1 MLRNTANTKGDR
13 MITAS
18 LEKTLLAAGITMAGV
33 FAVAAPVIA
42 QDKYPS
48 RPIEFVVPW
57 GPGGGADQLARKI
70 APGLEKAL
78 GVSLPVINVAGAT
91 GQTGLTKMLTSANDG
106 YSVSVFIADTLAL
119 QIGTATKWK
128 LTDITPAAV
137 LIQQPSAF
145 FVAENSP
152 LKTWKD
158 VEAEAKKR
166 PLKVG
171 VTGFGSADDLHV
183 IYFNGKGLKLQSV
196 PFPKPAERYSSVL
209 GGHADLVYEQLGDVK
224 SFLDGKQMR
233 PVVIFADKRF
243 PAFKDI
249 PTGKELGHDI
259 IINQFRAIVMKAG
272 TDATRV
278 KAVSDALAKVA
289 ATDDYKT
296 WLKDQFAEAD
306 SFVPAADAVAFMK
319 GELDAMRKYAPKK

>member
-1 MLRNTANTKGDR
+1 

-18 LEKTLLAAGITMAGV
+18 VQRALLAACITTTGALTI
-33 FAVAAPVIA
+33 AAPAIA
-42 QDKYPS
+42 QEKYPT
-48 RPIEFVVPW
+48 RPIEFIVPW

-91 GQTGLTKMLTSANDG
+91 GQTGLVKMLTAPSDG
-106 YSVSVFIADTLAL
+106 YSISVFIADTMAL
-119 QIGTATKWK
+119 QLDAATKWK
-128 LTDITPAAV
+128 LANIAPAAV
-137 LIQQPSAF
+137 MIQQPSAF

-183 IYFNGKGLKLQSV
+183 IYFTAKGLKMQSV
-196 PFPKPAERYSSVL
+196 PFPKPAERYTSIL

-224 SFLDGKQMR
+224 SFLDSKQMR

-243 PAFKDI
+243 PAFKDV
-249 PTGKELGHDI
+249 PTGKELGYDI
-259 IINQFRAIVMKAG
+259 IINQFRAVLMKAG
-272 TDATRV
+272 TDAARV

-289 ATDDYKT
+289 GTDDYKN
-296 WLKDQFAEAD
+296 WLKDQFADAD
-306 SFVPAADAVAFMK
+306 SFVPAASAAAFMK
-319 GELDAMRKYAPKK
+319 GELDAMRKYAPKN

>member
-1 MLRNTANTKGDR
+1 

>member
-1 MLRNTANTKGDR
+1 
-13 MITAS
+13 MITALTS
-18 LEKTLLAAGITMAGV
+18 KSLLAACIATTGA
-33 FAVAAPVIA
+33 FAVIAPAYA

-78 GVSLPVINVAGAT
+78 GVSLPVINAPGAT
-91 GQTGLTKMLTSANDG
+91 GQTGLTKMLAAANDG
-106 YSVSVFIADTLAL
+106 YSISVFIADTLAL
-119 QIGTATKWK
+119 QMGASVKWK
-128 LTDITPAAV
+128 IADITPAAV
-137 LIQQPSAF
+137 MIQQPSAF

-196 PFPKPAERYSSVL
+196 PFPKPAERYASVL

-259 IINQFRAIVMKAG
+259 IISQFRAIVMKAG
-272 TDATRV
+272 TDAARV

-289 ATDDYKT
+289 ASDDYKA

-306 SFVPAADAVAFMK
+306 SFVPADKATAFMN
-319 GELDAMRKYAPKK
+319 GELDSMRKYAPKK